1 MSGVVGAGA
10 SGGGTLF
17 RGSISSATLPT
28 ISTDSVPA
36 GKTWVAHGVCTS
48 AEAIV
53 YSSAVASE
61 TGSDGTGGG
70 TDGGADS
77 GTEGAADSGTSSGAD
92 GGTSGSYW
100 HHHTACYCAHYCARY
115 CAHYCAR
122 YCAHYCARYCAQ
134 YCGRAGYGYGFGYG
148 YGSARG
154 YAADCKAVAVNGS
167 ASWTQIIPSGFTVTT
182 WLYYEEESNV

>member
-77 GTEGAADSGTSSGAD
+77 GTEGAADSGTSS
-92 GGTSGSYW
+92 
-100 HHHTACYCAHYCARY
+100 
-115 CAHYCAR
+115 
-122 YCAHYCARYCAQ
+122 
-134 YCGRAGYGYGFGYG
+134 
-148 YGSARG
+148 
-154 YAADCKAVAVNGS
+154 
-167 ASWTQIIPSGFTVTT
+167 
-182 WLYYEEESNV
+182 